1 METYLSENLMPFTIQ
16 KELFNAA
23 VKVIETQRFPDD
35 RGFFME
41 SYSAEQFKQ
50 LGIAKTFIQDNHSCS
65 QKGVLRGLHFQWNQP
80 MAKLMRV
87 TSGAA
92 FLVAVDIR
100 HNSPTLGQWVGIE
113 ASAENGMQLWAEEG
127 FARGFYT
134 LEEDTEIQYK
144 CSASY
149 NPDGECE
156 ILWNDPRI
164 GIEWPLTA
172 PPILSS
178 KDEAARTLE
187 GWLRLPEAKT
197 FSY

>member
-1 METYLSENLMPFTIQ
+1 MFILIFKCETNLFLPASSSLIYSDTFTWNPIQAQAIRLETYLSENLMPFTIQ

-50 LGIAKTFIQDNHSCS
+50 LGISKTFIQDNHSCS

-127 FARGFYT
+127 FVGCAV
-134 LEEDTEIQYK
+134 
-144 CSASY
+144 
-149 NPDGECE
+149 
-156 ILWNDPRI
+156 
-164 GIEWPLTA
+164 
-172 PPILSS
+172 
-178 KDEAARTLE
+178 AA
-187 GWLRLPEAKT
+187 
-197 FSY
+197 